1 MSATN
6 VDLVFVMDAS
16 DSMRPCFEGLA
27 QNLDQIIRPLQG
39 FNFKVRLGLVAMSV
53 GRGENGG
60 SLFNFHTLAGGFWT
74 FYEDGANLF
83 TDDGDQFAAKLKSI
97 EMTGDEN
104 HLVAL
109 DFALDF
115 PFGPIATTRRVVAL
129 FSDEKIEDGKL
140 GPEDLAK
147 IPQLIEKITTR
158 KIQLFAALPSS
169 EALEALGSVD
179 RAQIE
184 RVSGGDGLATINFSK
199 LMGQMAKSISVNSS
213 QGEEGAYKK
222 ALFEQDKWVAGSG
235 TFAGLR

>member
-1 MSATN
+1 MN
-6 VDLVFVMDAS
+6 VGNGESGGRVF
-16 DSMRPCFEGLA
+16 
-27 QNLDQIIRPLQG
+27 NII
-39 FNFKVRLGLVAMSV
+39 
-53 GRGENGG
+53 
-60 SLFNFHTLAGGFWT
+60 TLAGGYQSVYPGGPDLFT
-74 FYEDGANLF
+74 EDGNR
-83 TDDGDQFAAKLKSI
+83 FATTLKSI

-104 HLVAL
+104 HLIAL

-140 GPEDLAK
+140 EPDDLAK

-235 TFAGLR
+235 TFSGLR